1 MDAPLVLVV
10 EDNPSVSGLIRAL
23 LEELGCRHDVEV
35 DGKLALRRIQKE
47 KPALVVLD
55 MRLPGLD
62 GLQVVR
68 ELRRSKGTAS
78 IPIIGVTGYTHAM
91 TRKDALGV
99 GCDAFFE
106 KPFELKDF
114 RACVSDLLSRSASS

>member
-10 EDNPSVSGLIRAL
+10 EDNPSVSGLIGAL
-23 LEELGCRHDVEV
+23 LSELGYGHDVET
-35 DGKLALRRIQKE
+35 DGKQALRRIQKE

-68 ELRRSKGTAS
+68 ELRRSKSTAG

-91 TRKDALGV
+91 TRDDAIKV
-99 GCDAFFE
+99 GCNAFFE
-106 KPFELKDF
+106 KPFELKEF
-114 RACVSDLLSRSASS
+114 RACVSELLSGSER

>member
-10 EDNPSVSGLIRAL
+10 EDNPSVSGFIGAL
-23 LEELGCRHDVEV
+23 LEELGCRHDVET
-35 DGKLALRRIQKE
+35 DGKQALRRIQKD

-68 ELRRSKGTAS
+68 ELRRSRATAR

-91 TRKDALGV
+91 TRRDALGV

-106 KPFELKDF
+106 KPFELKEF
-114 RACVSDLLSRSASS
+114 RACVSDLLSRPERS